1 MHRLLIITIVSGAL
15 TLAVG
20 CGTTAAQL
28 SVRRDS
34 PKVSTHSHPA
44 KGTVL
49 ASLSDLGDSERGS
62 LKVFNDADRLLAH
75 HNVRGD
81 SHLRF
86 VLKPGRYKIKFTVQG
101 GCFTLRTLRVRA
113 SRTTRVKLLAPCN
126 TY

>member
-1 MHRLLIITIVSGAL
+1 VSAAL

-34 PKVSTHSHPA
+34 PKVSTHGHPA
-44 KGTVL
+44 TGVVS
-49 ASLSDLGDSERGS
+49 ASLSDLGGNERGS
-62 LKVFNDADRLLAH
+62 LKVFNDADRLVAR

-81 SHLRF
+81 GHLRF
-86 VLKPGRYKIKFTVQG
+86 VLKPGRYKIKFTVRVLG